1 MTSIPSVLVSFLSLW
16 QNTWGNQLLREQGL
30 FWLMVSGVSVHSW
43 LGLLF
48 FEAYSKAEHCGPWEA
63 QGRGNCSS
71 HGNKKAKREEVE
83 GPGFQKPLQVCAP
96 NDFPSTRPYLLKVSP
111 PFNNATGWGPSLQY
125 ISLWGT
131 FNIQTIYLTW
141 PSVVL

>member
-1 MTSIPSVLVSFLSLW
+1 
-16 QNTWGNQLLREQGL
+16 
-30 FWLMVSGVSVHSW
+30 MVSGVSVHSW

-111 PFNNATGWGPSLQY
+111 PFNNATGWGPSLLVYQPLGSILDPNY
-125 ISLWGT
+125 ILCLQVITS
-131 FNIQTIYLTW
+131 NTIL
-141 PSVVL
+141 